1 MSSLTLLIGY
11 YTAVVLFYIYVRVR
25 GKGIHAAL
33 IGLLACIPV
42 AGLALAVA
50 AFAAAHWRVNLREER
65 FADVLG
71 VISGGELLNP
81 VDVAKEANTIP
92 IEDAL
97 GMNDHHVRRRVVL
110 DALKMDALDLAPLLA
125 KAAQNEDTETSH
137 YAVAAIMEM
146 KRKMLAQLQKHV
158 VAFEKRP
165 DDRDTA
171 AKTASILSYYLDSGL
186 MDMRMERT
194 YRRLMIDVLDCLI
207 EMETAGE
214 DHFAAKIDSEMK
226 LARYDRARDACE
238 LFLKRYPDSED
249 AYYLQLKLWYATR
262 SSAQFVATMEALKKS
277 KIKVSHRT
285 LNLIRYWNA
294 GV

>member
-1 MSSLTLLIGY
+1 
-11 YTAVVLFYIYVRVR
+11 
-25 GKGIHAAL
+25 
-33 IGLLACIPV
+33 
-42 AGLALAVA
+42 
-50 AFAAAHWRVNLREER
+50 
-65 FADVLG
+65 
-71 VISGGELLNP
+71 
-81 VDVAKEANTIP
+81 
-92 IEDAL
+92 
-97 GMNDHHVRRRVVL
+97 
-110 DALKMDALDLAPLLA
+110 
-125 KAAQNEDTETSH
+125 
-137 YAVAAIMEM
+137 
-146 KRKMLAQLQKHV
+146 
-158 VAFEKRP
+158 
-165 DDRDTA
+165 
-171 AKTASILSYYLDSGL
+171 
-186 MDMRMERT
+186 
-194 YRRLMIDVLDCLI
+194 MIDVLDCLI